1 MQPELLGRLPTS
13 IRSLVGQI
21 ESHCEREVCIRYRED
36 PFREHEY
43 LPKPDGGCVR
53 ITREGGARI
62 LVHFEGT
69 TLAEL
74 GVEYWLQPPAQL
86 VIVAH
91 ELLHLKH
98 FLVDSAVFSMKYL
111 DWDPGV
117 APTKFGDIYNL
128 IDSIEHIHV
137 YRGLQGFGLA
147 DPSVENVRNLLSVLS
162 SVPAGLPRRAVGM
175 MSWLQAS
182 LCFPRTLQGFA
193 VARLLEVDLLD
204 DARKLEAAVR
214 PLLKETRIRFALA
227 CIQAI
232 GIPTEDIEF
241 NSHHKI
247 NGEWRNGR
255 QRFQS
260 NRRIAAVRLQQ

>member
-1 MQPELLGRLPTS
+1 MQPELLGKLPTA
-13 IRSLVGQI
+13 IRSLVDQI
-21 ESHCEREVCIRYRED
+21 ESHCEREICIRYRDD
-36 PFREHEY
+36 PFQEHEY
-43 LPKPDGGCVR
+43 LLKPDGGCVR

-74 GVEYWLQPPAQL
+74 GVEYRLKPPVQL
-86 VIVAH
+86 VILAH

-98 FLVDSAVFSMKYL
+98 LLVDGAVFSMRYL
-111 DWDPGV
+111 DWDPG
-117 APTKFGDIYNL
+117 APNKLGDIYNL

-137 YRGLQGFGLA
+137 YRRLQGFGLA
-147 DPSVENVRNLLSVLS
+147 DPSVENVRNLLSALS
-162 SVPAGLPRRAVGM
+162 SVPVGLPRRAVGL

-182 LCFPRTLQGFA
+182 LCFPQTLREFA
-193 VARLLEVDLLD
+193 MARLLEVDLLD

-214 PLLKETRIRFALA
+214 PLLKENRIPFALA

-232 GIPTEDIEF
+232 GIPTEDMEF

-255 QRFQS
+255 QRVQS
-260 NRRIAAVRLQQ
+260 NRRIAAARLGQ